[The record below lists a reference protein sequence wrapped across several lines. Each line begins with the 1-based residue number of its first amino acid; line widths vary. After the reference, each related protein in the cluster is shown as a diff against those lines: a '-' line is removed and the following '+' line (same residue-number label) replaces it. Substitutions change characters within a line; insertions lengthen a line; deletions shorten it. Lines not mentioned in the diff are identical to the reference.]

1 MSRPVPYFHVDAF
14 ATAPLKGNQAAVML
28 LDAWPD
34 DALMQAVAAENM
46 FAETAYLLP
55 DPTGAADYE
64 LRWFTPGL
72 EVEMCG
78 HATLASGHV
87 LLDRDP
93 ALDRV
98 RFRTRKVGVLEVAR
112 DGAGY
117 ALSLPLVRTARG
129 AFDAAIA
136 HLGAGAVPSEVWTG
150 GGYNIFLFEN
160 ADAIAALVPDYAA
173 LAGFGDQ
180 QFICTAPGAGHP
192 SAADVVSRV
201 FVPGA
206 GIDEDPAT
214 GSAHSAL
221 TAFWAPRLGRDRFT
235 AHQASARGA
244 DFTCRLAGDRAILGG
259 QCVTVVEGTFL
270 LPREFRP

>member
-1 MSRPVPYFHVDAF
+1 MSRFVPYFHVDAF
-14 ATAPLKGNQAAVML
+14 TALPLKGNQAAVML

-34 DALMQAVAAENM
+34 DALLLAVAAENM

-55 DPTGAADYE
+55 DPSGTADYE

-87 LLDRDP
+87 LLSRDP
-93 ALDRV
+93 ALERV
-98 RFRTRKVGVLEVAR
+98 TFLTRKVGVLEVAR
-112 DGAGY
+112 DGVGY
-117 ALSLPLVRTARG
+117 ALSLPLVRTAPG
-129 AFDAAIA
+129 AFDD
-136 HLGAGAVPSEVWTG
+136 AVPLLGGNAVPIEVRTG
-150 GGYNIFLFEN
+150 GGYNIFLFES
-160 ADAIAALVPDYAA
+160 ADAVAA
-173 LAGFGDQ
+173 LAPDFAALAAFGDQ
-180 QFICTAPGAGHP
+180 QFICTAPGAGHW
-192 SAADVVSRV
+192 SGADVVSRV

-221 TAFWAPRLGRDRFT
+221 TAFWASRLGRDRFA

-244 DFTCRLAGDRAILGG
+244 DFTCRLERDRAILGG
-259 QCVTVVEGTFL
+259 QCATVVEGTFR
-270 LPREFRP
+270 LP